1 MNNLLNLNR
10 QLYELKQTNAELVAN
25 NQALEQRL
33 ADNEENVLITM
44 ESLVEVYEMI
54 MMATPMALDDEQPVQ
69 EVNMRMVMV
78 YVTLIL
84 KGRKHL
90 SDVPMVL
97 QAKVEAELKAL
108 LEVEE
113 LPKELLCVLYHIFL
127 PFSISSSIIAA
138 VFSE

>member
-10 QLYELKQTNAELVAN
+10 QLYELKQANAKLEAN

-44 ESLVEVYEMI
+44 ESLVEVYEM
-54 MMATPMALDDEQPVQ
+54 MMVATPMALDDEEPVQ

-90 SDVPMVL
+90 SDVPMAL

-108 LEVEE
+108 LEVKELPEE
-113 LPKELLCVLYHIFL
+113 LL
-127 PFSISSSIIAA
+127 
-138 VFSE
+138 

>member
-10 QLYELKQTNAELVAN
+10 QLYELKQANAKLEAN

-54 MMATPMALDDEQPVQ
+54 VMATPMASDDEEPVQ
-69 EVNMRMVMV
+69 EVNMRMVTV

-113 LPKELLCVLYHIFL
+113 LPEELL
-127 PFSISSSIIAA
+127 
-138 VFSE
+138 

>member
-10 QLYELKQTNAELVAN
+10 QLYELKQANAELVAN

-33 ADNEENVLITM
+33 VDNEENVLITM

-54 MMATPMALDDEQPVQ
+54 MMATMALDDEEPIQE
-69 EVNMRMVMV
+69 EVNVRMVMV

-90 SDVPMVL
+90 SDVPAAL
-97 QAKVEAELKAL
+97 RPQVEAMLKEL
-108 LEVEE
+108 LEVKELPEE
-113 LPKELLCVLYHIFL
+113 LL
-127 PFSISSSIIAA
+127 
-138 VFSE
+138 

>member
-10 QLYELKQTNAELVAN
+10 QLYELKQANAKLEAN

-54 MMATPMALDDEQPVQ
+54 VMATPMALDDEEPVQ
-69 EVNMRMVMV
+69 EEVNMRMVAV
-78 YVTLIL
+78 YTTLIL

-90 SDVPMVL
+90 SEVPMVL
-97 QAKVEAELKAL
+97 QAKVEAML
-108 LEVEE
+108 
-113 LPKELLCVLYHIFL
+113 KELLDVEKL
-127 PFSISSSIIAA
+127 P
-138 VFSE
+138 EELL

>member
-10 QLYELKQTNAELVAN
+10 QLYELKQTNAKLVAN

-54 MMATPMALDDEQPVQ
+54 MMASPMALDVEQPVQ
-69 EVNMRMVMV
+69 EEMNMRMVMV

-113 LPKELLCVLYHIFL
+113 LPEELL
-127 PFSISSSIIAA
+127 
-138 VFSE
+138 

>member
-10 QLYELKQTNAELVAN
+10 QLYELKQANAELVAN

-54 MMATPMALDDEQPVQ
+54 MVATPMALDDEEPVQ

-78 YVTLIL
+78 YTTLIL
-84 KGRKHL
+84 KGRKRL
-90 SDVPMVL
+90 SEVPMVL

-108 LEVEE
+108 LEVEK
-113 LPKELLCVLYHIFL
+113 LPEELL
-127 PFSISSSIIAA
+127 
-138 VFSE
+138 

>member
-10 QLYELKQTNAELVAN
+10 QLYELKQANAELEAN

-54 MMATPMALDDEQPVQ
+54 VMATPMASDDEEPVQ
-69 EVNMRMVMV
+69 EEVNMRMVAV
-78 YVTLIL
+78 YTTLIL

-90 SDVPMVL
+90 SEVPMVL

-108 LEVEE
+108 LEVKELPEE
-113 LPKELLCVLYHIFL
+113 LL
-127 PFSISSSIIAA
+127 
-138 VFSE
+138 

>member
-10 QLYELKQTNAELVAN
+10 QLYELKQANAKLEAN

-54 MMATPMALDDEQPVQ
+54 MMASTMALDDEEPVQ

-90 SDVPMVL
+90 SEVPMVL

-108 LEVEE
+108 LEVKELPEE
-113 LPKELLCVLYHIFL
+113 LL
-127 PFSISSSIIAA
+127 
-138 VFSE
+138 

>member
-10 QLYELKQTNAELVAN
+10 QLYELKQANAELEAN

-54 MMATPMALDDEQPVQ
+54 VMATPMASDDEPVQ
-69 EVNMRMVMV
+69 EGVNMRMVMV

-90 SDVPMVL
+90 SDVPMAL

-108 LEVEE
+108 LEVKELPEE
-113 LPKELLCVLYHIFL
+113 LL
-127 PFSISSSIIAA
+127 
-138 VFSE
+138 

>member
-1 MNNLLNLNR
+1 MNNNLLNLNR
-10 QLYELKQTNAELVAN
+10 QLYELKQANAELVAS

-54 MMATPMALDDEQPVQ
+54 MMATMALDDEQPVRE

-90 SDVPMVL
+90 SDVPTVL

-108 LEVEE
+108 LEVKELPEE
-113 LPKELLCVLYHIFL
+113 LL
-127 PFSISSSIIAA
+127 
-138 VFSE
+138 

>member
-1 MNNLLNLNR
+1 MKALVNLGQELF
-10 QLYELKQTNAELVAN
+10 QLKQANAELVAN

-33 ADNEENVLITM
+33 ADNEDNVLITM

-54 MMATPMALDDEQPVQ
+54 MMATMALDDEEPVQ
-69 EVNMRMVMV
+69 EEVNVRMVMV

-108 LEVEE
+108 LDVEE
-113 LPKELLCVLYHIFL
+113 LPEELL
-127 PFSISSSIIAA
+127 
-138 VFSE
+138 

>member
-10 QLYELKQTNAELVAN
+10 QLYELKQANAKLEAN

-54 MMATPMALDDEQPVQ
+54 MMASPMALDDEEPVQ
-69 EVNMRMVMV
+69 EEMNVRMVMV

-90 SDVPMVL
+90 SDVPMAL

-108 LEVEE
+108 LEVKELPEE
-113 LPKELLCVLYHIFL
+113 LL
-127 PFSISSSIIAA
+127 
-138 VFSE
+138 

>member
-10 QLYELKQTNAELVAN
+10 QLYALKQANTKLEASNQELAQRMAE
-25 NQALEQRL
+25 
-33 ADNEENVLITM
+33 NEESVLITM
-44 ESLVEVYEMI
+44 ESLAEVYEMI
-54 MMATPMALDDEQPVQ
+54 IGASVMTFSLSEDEEPAEM
-69 EVNMRMVMV
+69 EVNVRMVMV

-97 QAKVEAELKAL
+97 KAKVEAELKAI

-113 LPKELLCVLYHIFL
+113 LPEELL
-127 PFSISSSIIAA
+127 
-138 VFSE
+138 

>member
-1 MNNLLNLNR
+1 MNNNLLNLNR
-10 QLYELKQTNAELVAN
+10 QLYELKQANAKLEAN

-54 MMATPMALDDEQPVQ
+54 VMATPMALDDEEPVQ

-90 SDVPMVL
+90 SEVPMVL

-113 LPKELLCVLYHIFL
+113 LPEELL
-127 PFSISSSIIAA
+127 
-138 VFSE
+138 

>member
-10 QLYELKQTNAELVAN
+10 QLYELKQANAELEAN

-54 MMATPMALDDEQPVQ
+54 MMASPMALDDEEPVQ
-69 EVNMRMVMV
+69 EEVNMRMVMV

-90 SDVPMVL
+90 SEVPMVL

-108 LEVEE
+108 LEVKELPEE
-113 LPKELLCVLYHIFL
+113 LL
-127 PFSISSSIIAA
+127 
-138 VFSE
+138 

>member
-10 QLYELKQTNAELVAN
+10 QLYALKQANAKLEASNQELA
-25 NQALEQRL
+25 QRM
-33 ADNEENVLITM
+33 ADNEESVLVTM
-44 ESLVEVYEMI
+44 ESLAEVYEMI
-54 MMATPMALDDEQPVQ
+54 IGASVMTFSLGEEEPVEM
-69 EVNMRMVMV
+69 EVNVRMVMV

-97 QAKVEAELKAL
+97 QAKVEAELKVI

-113 LPKELLCVLYHIFL
+113 IPEELK
-127 PFSISSSIIAA
+127 
-138 VFSE
+138 

>member
-10 QLYELKQTNAELVAN
+10 QLYALKQANAKLEASNQELA
-25 NQALEQRL
+25 QRL
-33 ADNEENVLITM
+33 AENEESVLITM
-44 ESLVEVYEMI
+44 ESLAEVYEMI
-54 MMATPMALDDEQPVQ
+54 IGASVMTFSLGEEEDVEPKIQNEGIDS
-69 EVNMRMVMV
+69 RMVMV

-97 QAKVEAELKAL
+97 QAKVEAELKAI

-113 LPKELLCVLYHIFL
+113 LPEELL
-127 PFSISSSIIAA
+127 
-138 VFSE
+138 

>member
-10 QLYELKQTNAELVAN
+10 QLYALKQANAKLEASNQELA
-25 NQALEQRL
+25 QRL
-33 ADNEENVLITM
+33 AENEESVLITM
-44 ESLVEVYEMI
+44 ESLAEVYEMI
-54 MMATPMALDDEQPVQ
+54 IGASVMTFSLDDEPEVQ
-69 EVNMRMVMV
+69 VKEEVDSRMVMV

-97 QAKVEAELKAL
+97 QAKVEAELKAI

-113 LPKELLCVLYHIFL
+113 LPEELL
-127 PFSISSSIIAA
+127 
-138 VFSE
+138 